1 MAPDKGIEHG
11 KKTIILAGATGDLG
25 GRIARA
31 LLSRGARVKAIIRPG
46 GDGAK
51 KAALQK
57 EGVSVVEADFSN
69 VPALTEACAGGHC
82 VVSALSGLRD
92 VIVDVQ
98 TVLLEAAVQAG
109 VPRFIPS
116 DYSIDFTKLSN
127 GTNRNLDLRREFSL
141 RLDKT
146 PIAATSILNGMFT
159 DLLIGQAPVVVFPL
173 NRVVYWNDADQPLDF
188 TTIADTA
195 TFTAAAALDPNTP
208 RYLRIAGEVLSARGL
223 TKAADQATGK
233 KFGLLRAGK
242 LKRLDTL
249 IWFTQKVVPESDEV
263 FPPWQG
269 MQYLRNM
276 FSGQAKLEPLDN
288 HRYPGIGWTPVRDV
302 LASRESR

>member
-1 MAPDKGIEHG
+1 
-11 KKTIILAGATGDLG
+11 
-25 GRIARA
+25 
-31 LLSRGARVKAIIRPG
+31 
-46 GDGAK
+46 
-51 KAALQK
+51 
-57 EGVSVVEADFSN
+57 
-69 VPALTEACAGGHC
+69 
-82 VVSALSGLRD
+82 
-92 VIVDVQ
+92 
-98 TVLLEAAVQAG
+98 
-109 VPRFIPS
+109 
-116 DYSIDFTKLSN
+116 
-127 GTNRNLDLRREFSL
+127 
-141 RLDKT
+141 
-146 PIAATSILNGMFT
+146 
-159 DLLIGQAPVVVFPL
+159 
-173 NRVVYWNDADQPLDF
+173 
-188 TTIADTA
+188 
-195 TFTAAAALDPNTP
+195 
-208 RYLRIAGEVLSARGL
+208 VLSARGL

>member
-1 MAPDKGIEHG
+1 
-11 KKTIILAGATGDLG
+11 L
-25 GRIARA
+25 
-31 LLSRGARVKAIIRPG
+31 
-46 GDGAK
+46 
-51 KAALQK
+51 
-57 EGVSVVEADFSN
+57 
-69 VPALTEACAGGHC
+69 
-82 VVSALSGLRD
+82 
-92 VIVDVQ
+92 
-98 TVLLEAAVQAG
+98 AG

-116 DYSIDFTKLSN
+116 DYSIDFSKLSN

-195 TFTAAAALDPNTP
+195 TFTAAAALDPDTP

-249 IWFTQKVVPESDEV
+249 IWFTQKVVPKSDEV

-288 HRYPGIGWTPVRDV
+288 YRYPDIRWTPVRDV